1 MKKDLFKAKSLA
13 TLCCFMLA
21 FMSCAN
27 EDVAQ
32 KTTDTDSD
40 NDKNLTTFSAGAPE
54 SRTTMDYSTGNFY
67 WEAGDYIYVKDD
79 NNVWRKSKN
88 TPTAKTTFFNF
99 KVDGDFNN
107 SATYKVY
114 YPGKNGTNNQVTIP
128 AAQTQTVPNT
138 TIHFGESGDCG
149 TADATGTIGGKA
161 FSFKLDHQAAYLV
174 FQPYTTNKVLHDCYL
189 TKIEVNSDNDI
200 TDTYTLDPTTGELTG
215 TGSGQQIVLTTK
227 GSGAYA
233 EGFPLTNTSAD
244 ITTNG
249 ACMIIK
255 PGTHTL
261 RIRYWVKGI
270 TDHVDIEGTVTKTLS
285 SHFFAKNKYYNM
297 IFNLNPR
304 DYDGSHYYMWDAQQ
318 QYWFGHEW
326 NKGGDQPTTIFT
338 SSSDN
343 YPKINS
349 DPRYYNETVPDVG
362 MGYEAQTVLFKSMPN
377 VNELSWYVMKGDPR
391 WDKDELWTSM
401 GHLYK
406 GGMWFLKKANITDY
420 STEHSSNG
428 ITDLRTFDVTTDR
441 RAKLKDRY
449 FYRYLKN
456 TASDVLPSATDANK
470 YFYLPALG
478 RYKWGGLGDAIGLDG
493 CYWTSSAACI
503 GQSYLSAYY
512 LHIDRSKALVVYSE
526 RYTGCIAQPFSD
538 FGDE

>member
-1 MKKDLFKAKSLA
+1 MKKDLFKAQSLA

-21 FMSCAN
+21 FASCAN
-27 EDVAQ
+27 EDVVQ

-54 SRTTMDYSTGNFY
+54 SRTTMDYSTGDFY

-88 TPTAKTTFFNF
+88 TPTVKTTFFNF

-128 AAQTQTVPNT
+128 AAQTQTAPNT

-174 FQPYTTNKVLHDCYL
+174 FQPYTTNTVLHDCYL

-261 RIRYWVKGI
+261 RIRYWVKSI
-270 TDHVDIEGTVTKTLS
+270 TDDIEGTVTKTLS

-304 DYDGSHYYMWDAQQ
+304 DYDGSHYYMWDAKQ
-318 QYWFGHEW
+318 QYWLGHEW
-326 NKGGDQPTTIFT
+326 NKGGDQPAIPQGTRGST
-338 SSSDN
+338 SSNN
-343 YPKINS
+343 YPQNNS
-349 DPRYYNETVPDVG
+349 DPRYYNETDP
-362 MGYEAQTVLFKSMPN
+362 GYGIRNDAQTDLFKSLLN

-391 WDKDELWTSM
+391 WDEDELWTSM
-401 GHLYK
+401 GHLYQ

-420 STEHSSNG
+420 SAEHSADG
-428 ITDLRTFDVTTDR
+428 ITDLRTTF
-441 RAKLKDRY
+441 KRY
-449 FYRYLKN
+449 IN
-456 TASDVLPSATDANK
+456 TPSHTVPSATDANK

-478 RYKWGGLGDAIGLDG
+478 SYQVGALYTTGYSGL
-493 CYWTSSAACI
+493 YWTSSALPTI
-503 GQSYLSAYY
+503 GAGYAYLLYITPTQAWVFS
-512 LHIDRSKALVVYSE
+512 SE
-526 RYTGCIAQPFSD
+526 RYCGFIAQPFSD

>member
-270 TDHVDIEGTVTKTLS
+270 TENHRDIEGTVTKTLS

-326 NKGGDQPTTIFT
+326 NKGGDQPTTDRI
-338 SSSDN
+338 SSNN
-343 YPKINS
+343 YPQNNS
-349 DPRYYNETVPDVG
+349 DPRYYNETVPDDG
-362 MGYEAQTVLFKSMPN
+362 MGYEAQTVLFKSLPN

-401 GHLYK
+401 GLLYK
-406 GGMWFLKKANITDY
+406 GGMWFLKKANIIDY
-420 STEHSSNG
+420 STEHSFYG
-428 ITDLRTFDVTTDR
+428 IIDLRTFDADQRTR
-441 RAKLKDRY
+441 RKYRY
-449 FYRYLKN
+449 FKN
-456 TASDVLPSATDANK
+456 TPSDVLPSATDANK

-478 RYKWGGLGDAIGLDG
+478 SYLRGGLGAVGSCG
-493 CYWTSSAACI
+493 RYWTSSARPV
-503 GQSYLSAYY
+503 QRSLEAYSLY
-512 LHIDRSKALVVYSE
+512 IDRNLAQVRSLE
-526 RYTGCIAQPFSD
+526 RCHGRIAQPFSD

>member
-1 MKKDLFKAKSLA
+1 MKKDLFKVRLFSLA
-13 TLCCFMLA
+13 GLLVFLLTLA
-21 FMSCAN
+21 SCAN
-27 EDVAQ
+27 EEVVQ
-32 KTTDTDSD
+32 KATNTGDDS
-40 NDKNLTTFSAGAPE
+40 DKNLTTFSTGSPE
-54 SRTTMDYSTGNFY
+54 SRTTMEYSTGAFY
-67 WEAGDYIYVKDD
+67 WEAGDYIYVQDD

-88 TPTAKTTFFNF
+88 TPTAKTASFNF
-99 KVDGDFNN
+99 KVEGDFNN

-128 AAQTQTVPNT
+128 AAQTQTAPNT

-174 FQPYTTNKVLHDCYL
+174 FQPYTTNTVLHDCYL

-261 RIRYWVKGI
+261 RIRYWVKSI
-270 TDHVDIEGTVTKTLS
+270 TDDIEGTVTKTLS

-304 DYDGSHYYMWDAQQ
+304 DYDGSHYYMWDAKQ
-318 QYWFGHEW
+318 QYWLGHEW
-326 NKGGDQPTTIFT
+326 NKGGDQPAIPQGTRGST
-338 SSSDN
+338 SSNN
-343 YPKINS
+343 YPQNNS
-349 DPRYYNETVPDVG
+349 DPRYYNETDP
-362 MGYEAQTVLFKSMPN
+362 GYGIRNDAQTDLFKSLLN

-391 WDKDELWTSM
+391 WDEDELWTSM
-401 GHLYK
+401 GHLYQ

-420 STEHSSNG
+420 SAEHSADG
-428 ITDLRTFDVTTDR
+428 ITDLRTTF
-441 RAKLKDRY
+441 KRY
-449 FYRYLKN
+449 IN
-456 TASDVLPSATDANK
+456 TPSHTVPSATDANK
-470 YFYLPALG
+470 YFYLPSLG
-478 RYKWGGLGDAIGLDG
+478 SYRQGKLFTTGYSGL
-493 CYWTSSAACI
+493 YWTSSAYRDIYAYCI
-503 GQSYLSAYY
+503 YITPTQA
-512 LHIDRSKALVVYSE
+512 AVYFAE
-526 RYTGCIAQPFSD
+526 RYAGVIAQPFSD
-538 FGDE
+538 FGDN